1 MKTYLKNKK
10 ERIFL
15 ADSELNPSHVT
26 FFETNNADL
35 QNNFRFIDLGAK
47 PTLLNASGNTNFI
60 FRVDR
65 LSADKIDEINSIDSS
80 TKLRDRIIAIEQH
93 GGRFHYVH
101 AEKEAM
107 THNLKMVDS
116 LMPEIISHI
125 LLAFYKNRIST
136 PNC

>member
-15 ADSELNPSHVT
+15 ADSELNPSNVT

-60 FRVDR
+60 FRIDG
-65 LSADKIDEINSIDSS
+65 LEAEKIDEINAIDSS
-80 TKLRDRIIAIEQH
+80 CNYAFRNSQIPLSFGKRLRQL
-93 GGRFHYVH
+93 V
-101 AEKEAM
+101 
-107 THNLKMVDS
+107 
-116 LMPEIISHI
+116 
-125 LLAFYKNRIST
+125 LLHQLTIKACDF
-136 PNC
+136 C